1 LIDFYTSSSFVSSH
15 SFYDYI
21 VLAYPA
27 PTQRHPLWFITHTRL
42 IWSFDQRAP
51 ATLLRH
57 ISTVNASVDRQFG
70 QFHQSNGPIGAFGC
84 PCFPTTLV
92 LGRWTMRRR
101 LCNRTGNIWLSL
113 SRDKIETVR
122 NKNGKKNI
130 KKSDR
135 YDDDDD

>member
-1 LIDFYTSSSFVSSH
+1 VSTANSDSS
-15 SFYDYI
+15 I
-21 VLAYPA
+21 
-27 PTQRHPLWFITHTRL
+27 
-42 IWSFDQRAP
+42 
-51 ATLLRH
+51 
-57 ISTVNASVDRQFG
+57 
-70 QFHQSNGPIGAFGC
+70 QSNGPIGAFGC